1 MTVAAAVAAEPSV
14 SDRVRS
20 AWPWV
25 GIVLVVLV
33 GVAIVGNPKP
43 TGPPLGPS
51 ATSPDGA
58 KGLRLLL
65 EQQGNTV
72 DVGTDPVLG
81 RPDGVAL
88 ILQDQLNAD
97 SRAALLAW
105 VQRGGTLVVADPRS
119 ELAAAPPARAPG
131 AGGLEVAAGPLV
143 PACGEAAFADID
155 HIDASGSPLL
165 RATGDASACFPQ
177 GDGALVVLRTQRL
190 GTVVALG
197 GPQLWTNAYLGKLD
211 NSVLATVLLAPRPGG
226 RVSWFDGTRAGGGH
240 RSLVDLIP
248 GRVEGALAQ
257 FAVALVVVALWRGR
271 RLGRPVIER
280 QPVELPGS
288 ELVVAVGNLLHQ
300 GHRIDQAAAI
310 LRADLARTLADR
322 VGVPATA
329 RPEVL
334 ADATAA
340 RTGLDRGPIL
350 ATLAGPPP
358 VDEAALI
365 GLAQAADH
373 IRQEVTHVH

>member
-1 MTVAAAVAAEPSV
+1 VVVVVAGAAIA
-14 SDRVRS
+14 
-20 AWPWV
+20 
-25 GIVLVVLV
+25 
-33 GVAIVGNPKP
+33 GNPKQ

-58 KGLRLLL
+58 KALRLLL
-65 EQQGNTV
+65 EQQGTTV
-72 DVGTDPVLG
+72 DVGANPVLG
-81 RPDGVAL
+81 PTDGVAL
-88 ILQDQLNAD
+88 LLQDQLNAD

-119 ELAAAPPARAPG
+119 DLAAAAPARAAGP
-131 AGGLEVAAGPLV
+131 GGLELAAGPLV
-143 PACGEAAFADID
+143 PACREPAFAGID
-155 HIDASGSPLL
+155 HIDPTGSPLL
-165 RATGDASACFPQ
+165 RATGDVLGCFPQ
-177 GDGALVVLRTQRL
+177 GNGVFLLLRTQGL

-197 GPQLWTNAYLGKLD
+197 GPRLWTNAYLGKVD
-211 NSVLATVLLAPRPGG
+211 NSVLATALVAPRPGG
-226 RVSWFDGTRAGGGH
+226 RVTWFDGTRAGGGH

-257 FAVALVVVALWRGR
+257 IAVALVVMALWRGR

-322 VGVPATA
+322 LGVPATA

-334 ADATAA
+334 AGATAA
-340 RTGLDRGPIL
+340 RLTGAGIAGSGVTTGLDPGLIL

-358 VDEAALI
+358 ADEEALI
-365 GLAQAADH
+365 GLAQAADR
-373 IRQEVTHVH
+373 IRQEVTHAY

>member
-1 MTVAAAVAAEPSV
+1 VTVIADAEPSV
-14 SDRVRS
+14 SGRVRA

-25 GIVLVVLV
+25 AIVLVVV
-33 GVAIVGNPKP
+33 AGAAIVGNPKP

-51 ATSPDGA
+51 ATSADGA
-58 KGLRLLL
+58 KALRLLL
-65 EQQGNTV
+65 EQQGVSV
-72 DVGTDPVLG
+72 DVGPDPALG
-81 RPDGVAL
+81 PTDGVAL
-88 ILQDQLNAD
+88 MLQDQLNAD
-97 SRAALLAW
+97 GRAALRAW
-105 VQRGGTLVVADPRS
+105 VDRGGTLVVADLGS
-119 ELAAAPPARAPG
+119 ELEAAPPARAPG

-143 PACGEAAFADID
+143 PACPEPAFAGID
-155 HIDASGSPLL
+155 HIDATGSPLL
-165 RATGDASACFPQ
+165 RSTGDASTCFPQ
-177 GDGALVVLRTQRL
+177 GDGAFVLVRTQGL

-197 GPQLWTNAYLGKLD
+197 GPQLWTNAKLGQVD
-211 NSVLATVLLAPRPGG
+211 NSVLATALLAPRPGG

-257 FAVALVVVALWRGR
+257 IAVALVVVALWRGR

-322 VGVPATA
+322 VGVPARA
-329 RPEVL
+329 RLDVL

-340 RTGLDRGPIL
+340 RTGVDRALVL

-358 VDEAALI
+358 GDEAALI

-373 IRQEVTHVH
+373 IRQEVTHAR